1 MFPSRAL
8 LARSVWK
15 GPNIVPL
22 PIYKPVPGA
31 RPQPI
36 RTQARSATILP
47 NFVGLTTW
55 WDISWG
61 NSQRRENDL
70 RISRVRIS
78 RRGQVFSMAW
88 RFGLGEDVRC
98 VVYLLFL
105 TLLSK
110 TMKLLLGGIHCSF
123 TAKAIE
129 RVFCGIGSMSFENEQ
144 NMCKTRFSGQY
155 LYLEYRIIIQSRDVP
170 SIDPYTFLI
179 TPDDL

>member
-1 MFPSRAL
+1 MAFWTWGRCTLCCISGVSYEL
-8 LARSVWK
+8 L
-15 GPNIVPL
+15 
-22 PIYKPVPGA
+22 
-31 RPQPI
+31 
-36 RTQARSATILP
+36 
-47 NFVGLTTW
+47 
-55 WDISWG
+55 
-61 NSQRRENDL
+61 
-70 RISRVRIS
+70 
-78 RRGQVFSMAW
+78 RG
-88 RFGLGEDVRC
+88 GD
-98 VVYLLFL
+98 Y
-105 TLLSK
+105 